1 MEYND
6 LKTEYKFQVSI
17 KNGEDILV
25 VRADEIN
32 QLVLDLEEA
41 KSQIFNEHKL
51 SRTAEN
57 LVNRVKAAAPVNP
70 ARICPECGSPLVKG
84 TTKTGKSFE
93 KCSTNTWDKDLK
105 QAVGCPYV
113 NWNA

>member
-17 KNGEDILV
+17 KNGDDILV
-25 VRADEIN
+25 VRADEIS

-41 KSQIFNEHKL
+41 KSQIFNPL
-51 SRTAEN
+51 SRTAQN
-57 LVNRVKAAAPVNP
+57 LVDRVKAAAPSNTAKV
-70 ARICPECGSPLVKG
+70 CPECGKPLVKG
-84 TTKTGKSFE
+84 ETKTGKSFE
-93 KCSTNTWDKDLK
+93 KCSDNRWDATLK

-113 NWNA
+113 NWNV